1 MEVMEMLRRMRGRR
15 NEQRGDGEQSVE
27 SYQSVIPYAEVQS
40 VTKPTCI
47 TLRQK
52 ICFVVVALL
61 VSILGVSRMGSLR
74 PSLAY
79 AAGPPAL
86 AGRVIDPQ
94 GEPVR
99 GAEVAAYLNNA
110 EEPTVVG
117 ESQPD
122 GVFVLDLP
130 DDAIDSLR
138 VEIERSHFKTTTWT
152 AEADQL
158 DQLGQGHTLRLPDI
172 TLERRLTLGFWIAT
186 LTFVAILLL
195 IALEKLHNTMAAL
208 LGVAVVLGTSFV
220 GGAIRP
226 DLFIFDFER
235 AIEYVNFD
243 VIFLV
248 MGMMIVIG
256 VIEETGIFQWLAYQA
271 YRLSGGRAWLLV
283 IILMIITAVAS
294 ALLDNVTTMLLM
306 TPMTIQIALA
316 VGVNPLSLLMPEVLA
331 SNVGGIST
339 LIGTPTNILIGS
351 YAGFTFN
358 DFLVNL
364 TPGVVLSL
372 VALTIYVLVYY
383 RQQLLTRGGEL
394 SEALLERLQES
405 GRITQPQKLTKA
417 GIVFAVMLI
426 FFVIGERIHLVPAVT
441 AILGAVAMLMWVTP
455 DIEGMLKVVDWT
467 TLMFFIALFILVGAI
482 QEVGLISF
490 IAAGIKAVVGENLS
504 VALLVLVWAG
514 AILSGVIANIPF
526 TAAMLPVVGFLTRT
540 LPGAGSKVLFYG
552 LSVGSAMGGN
562 SSLIGASANLVTAG
576 IAERAGYPITYKDF
590 IKVGL
595 PAMIVTVIAGTLWL
609 FIRF

>member
-1 MEVMEMLRRMRGRR
+1 MTRSTPM
-15 NEQRGDGEQSVE
+15 
-27 SYQSVIPYAEVQS
+27 
-40 VTKPTCI
+40 
-47 TLRQK
+47 TLRQTGH
-52 ICFVVVALL
+52 FVMVALL
-61 VSILGVSRMGSLR
+61 VLIVAMGLVSCLR
-74 PSLAY
+74 PSPAH

-86 AGRVIDPQ
+86 VGRVIDPQ

-99 GAEVAAYLNNA
+99 GAEVAVYLNG
-110 EEPTVVG
+110 EDEPTVVG
-117 ESQPD
+117 QSQPD

-130 DDAIDSLR
+130 DGPIDSLR
-138 VEIERSHFKTTTWT
+138 VEIERPHFEATTWM
-152 AEADQL
+152 AKADDL
-158 DQLGQGHTLRLPDI
+158 DHLRQGNTLRLPDI
-172 TLERRLTLGFWIAT
+172 TLKRRLTPGFWIAT
-186 LTFVAILLL
+186 LTFVGILVL
-195 IALEKLHNTMAAL
+195 IALERLHNAMAAL

-271 YRLSGGRAWLLV
+271 YRFSGGRAWLLV

-316 VGVNPLSLLMPEVLA
+316 VGINPLSLLMPEVLA

-351 YAGFTFN
+351 YADISFN

-364 TPGVVLSL
+364 TPGVLMAI
-372 VALTIYVLVYY
+372 VALIAYVLVYY
-383 RQQLLTRGGEL
+383 REQLLTRGGEL
-394 SEALLERLQES
+394 SEALLERLRES

-417 GIVFAVMLI
+417 GIVFIVMLI
-426 FFVIGERIHLVPAVT
+426 FFVVGERIHLVPAVT

-455 DIEGMLKVVDWT
+455 DIEEMLKVVDWT
-467 TLMFFIALFILVGAI
+467 TLMFFIALFIVVGAI

-490 IAAGIKAVVGENLS
+490 IAAGIKAVVGENLT
-504 VALLVLVWAG
+504 VAMLVLIWAG
-514 AILSGVIANIPF
+514 AILSGVIANVPF

-540 LPGAGSKVLFYG
+540 VPGAESKALFYG

-562 SSLIGASANLVTAG
+562 SSLIGASANLVMAG
-576 IAERAGYPITYKDF
+576 IAERAGYPVTYKKF
-590 IKVGL
+590 LRIGF
-595 PAMIVTVIAGTLWL
+595 PAMIVTVAAGTLWL
-609 FIRF
+609 FIKF